1 MSDDSILVWREALK
15 NSDHARHSTA
25 WVLFTEGMTAEK
37 ADKLL
42 TPKKETVIPWLIEVL
57 DSEAL
62 YKEESLGTGQAPVVA
77 VGVLGRWQVTEILP
91 RLMAVVEGNNWD
103 SIFWGEALEALR
115 AIGQPAIEPL
125 LELTS
130 RVNLEIQS
138 IIVAVL
144 SDIAK
149 GDDRV
154 LALTLDVLDKSKNEW
169 DIRYMAEN
177 LLVLDPERGVPALEE
192 RMKTRKLDR
201 KLRAILEKYIESARA
216 GTFTKQSDIP
226 PELLDLLRY

>member
-125 LELTS
+125 LELAS

>member
-125 LELTS
+125 LELAS

-226 PELLDLLRY
+226 PELLDLLRF

>member
-37 ADKLL
+37 ADKML

-57 DSEAL
+57 DTEAL

-125 LELTS
+125 LELAS

-226 PELLDLLRY
+226 PELLDLLRF